1 MVQAFLKKWWVE
13 SDFKAPNL
21 PLSLRLKVS
30 GCHYNSIYIS
40 IFLFLSILLAS
51 CYRFSCY
58 YRFSDIAINS
68 VNPSFIWRLEFSKNG
83 LLNISLYIRLFLK
96 PFLYFN
102 ILSIIW
108 QLLLSVK
115 WRHLFSCEVK
125 QGRYTGWKRIYNPE
139 MAGFKISWFWP
150 STKSYYI

>member
-1 MVQAFLKKWWVE
+1 MKFMKTQDKNTQISVYCTQHYYKQSFGIIKQL
-13 SDFKAPNL
+13 L
-21 PLSLRLKVS
+21 PALAV
-30 GCHYNSIYIS
+30 NII
-40 IFLFLSILLAS
+40 AS

-68 VNPSFIWRLEFSKNG
+68 VSPSFIGRMEFSKNDQ
-83 LLNISLYIRLFLK
+83 LNISLYIRLFSK

-115 WRHLFSCEVK
+115 WRHLISCEVITRPIYGMETNIK
-125 QGRYTGWKRIYNPE
+125 SGNGW
-139 MAGFKISWFWP
+139 F
-150 STKSYYI
+150 